1 MAIISTATTA
11 SLQYF
16 RRGVQAPSF
25 LTARGADFQRLKD
38 EGRDHCSVV
47 IVPDLVRGGGAP
59 LIFPQ
64 ERIDDLLIRI
74 DLAHAKGLRVDVK
87 HNPWRDQLKAAY
99 LDESWG
105 RFDESLVQICQALN
119 TCDLTRTRLEILP
132 EPGWLFS
139 LTDPLPHAEGRKVA
153 TAKLESFWRHAVPLC
168 ASRSRVTLLLGSA
181 GYGHLVGPGEF
192 QDIKEFHPNCVNVCR
207 FYWPHPV
214 THYGKAYPG
223 APADNVEKYQ
233 TGALPWNRDG
243 MRQALMVWKNLAA
256 PRKHISESQ
265 PLPEYRFTPSGTAW
279 RTDFTELCAELGLSY
294 TFWDF

>member
-1 MAIISTATTA
+1 MAVSTSTTA
-11 SLQYF
+11 NLNYM
-16 RRGVQAPSF
+16 RRGIQSPGF
-25 LTARGADFQRLKD
+25 LTARGSDFQRLK
-38 EGRDHCSVV
+38 ESGMDHTSAI

-64 ERIDDLLIRI
+64 DRIDDLLVRI

-87 HNPWRDQLKAAY
+87 HNPWRDQLKGAY
-99 LDESWG
+99 LDESWS
-105 RFDESLVQICQALN
+105 RFDESLVQICRALN

-132 EPGWLFS
+132 EPGWYPS
-139 LTDPLPHAEGRKVA
+139 LTDPLSHTEGRKVA

-168 ASRSRVTLLLGSA
+168 ASESRVTLMLGGP

-223 APADNVEKYQ
+223 IPADNVEKYQ
-233 TGALPWNRDG
+233 TGGLPWNRDG
-243 MRQALMVWKNLAA
+243 MRQALMVWKNFAA
-256 PRKHISESQ
+256 PKKHISECG
-265 PLPEYRFTPSGTAW
+265 LLREHRETPSGLAW
-279 RTDFTELCAELGLSY
+279 KADFQSLCVELDLKWTL
-294 TFWDF
+294 WDL